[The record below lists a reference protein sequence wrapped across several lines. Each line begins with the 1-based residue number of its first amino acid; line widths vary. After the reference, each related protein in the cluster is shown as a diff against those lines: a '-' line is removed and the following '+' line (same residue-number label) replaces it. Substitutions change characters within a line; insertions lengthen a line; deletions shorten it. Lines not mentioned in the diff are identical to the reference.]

1 MVKLPDLN
9 DPELVKVSEFL
20 NRLTET
26 KEGRE
31 AFASLLAKAMQ
42 MAVKHIKYEMSK
54 PVEGSKE

>member
-1 MVKLPDLN
+1 MVNMPDAN

-31 AFASLLAKAMQ
+31 AFAKLLAKAMQ
-42 MAVKHIKYEMSK
+42 VAVRHIKYELSK
-54 PVEGSKE
+54 SEDGGKV